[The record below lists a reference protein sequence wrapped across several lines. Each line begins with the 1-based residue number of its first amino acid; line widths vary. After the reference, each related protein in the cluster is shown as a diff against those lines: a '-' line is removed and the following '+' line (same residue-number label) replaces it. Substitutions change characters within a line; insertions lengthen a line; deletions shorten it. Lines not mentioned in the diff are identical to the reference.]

1 MQTIQLQVKDGYTQN
16 VLDMLSS
23 VKDIMIESIEVKKDK
38 NLELDPYFYK
48 RQKELH
54 QLREDIQSG
63 KMEMI
68 SHDEWEIEMQN
79 LERELDLLHA
89 N

>member
-1 MQTIQLQVKDGYTQN
+1 MQTIQLQVKD
-16 VLDMLSS
+16 V
-23 VKDIMIESIEVKKDK
+23 MIESIEVQKDK
-38 NLELDPYFYK
+38 NLEVDPYFYK

-68 SHDEWEIEMQN
+68 SQDEWEIEMQN
-79 LERELDLLHA
+79 LDKELDLLYA
-89 N
+89 NQ